1 MTIAEPELQTRSVRD
16 LHAGAAM
23 KGVVYHGSG
32 KPAWEDRPRPTI
44 QHVGDAIVRVTTSTI
59 CGTDLH
65 VLKGDLPIGRWPETG
80 F

>member
-16 LHAGAAM
+16 LHAGATM

-32 KPAWEDRPRPTI
+32 KPAWEDKPRPTI
-44 QHVGDAIVRVTTSTI
+44 QHVGDAIVRVTTSAI

-65 VLKGDLPIGRWPETG
+65 ILKGDPPIGGWPETG